1 MPTDRQFLLDLYA
14 ETRSAELAV
23 TGWTDDQR
31 RHFITMQFDA
41 QDTDYRMRHPS
52 ASFDVVLLHGD
63 PIGRLYVDR
72 RLDTVHLIDITIS
85 AALQRRGIGT
95 ALLVQLQDEAR
106 ATARSITLF
115 ADVSNPARAWY
126 ERLGFATVRLQG
138 VHVFMSWRAA

>member
-1 MPTDRQFLLDLYA
+1 VPTDRQFLLDLYA

-126 ERLGFATVRLQG
+126 ERLGFAAVRLQG

>member
-85 AALQRRGIGT
+85 AAWQRRGIGT

-126 ERLGFATVRLQG
+126 ERLGFAAVRLQG

>member
-126 ERLGFATVRLQG
+126 ERLGFAAVRLQG